1 MIFEID
7 PPHDEVIALNWEIDA
22 CSMRCDKHN
31 EKADLNE
38 SSESGGDNT
47 RKQRVLINACCREF
61 VDQIIAKC
69 YEVQEVRGGG

>member
-22 CSMRCDKHN
+22 RSMRCDKHN
-31 EKADLNE
+31 ENADLKD
-38 SSESGGDNT
+38 SSEGGRDNAQKP
-47 RKQRVLINACCREF
+47 RLLINACCREF
-61 VDQIIAKC
+61 VDQIIEKC